1 MNAKSLC
8 LIACLLLCAAAAAA
22 EEDII
27 AAVLK
32 GDLEAVKAIL
42 ANDPDQVNATDKYGY
57 TPLNWAATRAQWEIF
72 RLLIDSGAKVNV
84 VGADGGTTM
93 HRACHYDR
101 ADMVALLI
109 DKGCDIALQNQWGR
123 APLHVTARRGCL
135 DVAHLL
141 IARGAD
147 LNAVTN
153 EGWTPLH
160 VAYKS
165 GQPGMVE
172 LLIAAGADTDALDK
186 EGMRPRNHAF
196 ERPQWIA
203 FDPADFDQ
211 YTGYYSFGGDFG
223 VEVWREGDKFFLC
236 EFSIDRIYPTG
247 PDEFFCV
254 QEPWKVV
261 FGRNEAGEV
270 ASIDLD
276 FLRRTVRAQKVR

>member
-1 MNAKSLC
+1 MDLNPT
-8 LIACLLLCAAAAAA
+8 IEAAAK
-22 EEDII
+22 
-27 AAVLK
+27 AVR
-32 GDLEAVKAIL
+32 EADALVFTAGAGIG
-42 ANDPDQVNATDKYGY
+42 V
-57 TPLNWAATRAQWEIF
+57 
-72 RLLIDSGAKVNV
+72 DSGLPDFR
-84 VGADGGTTM
+84 GREGFW
-93 HRACHYDR
+93 RAY
-101 ADMVALLI
+101 
-109 DKGCDIALQNQWGR
+109 
-123 APLHVTARRGCL
+123 PP
-135 DVAHLL
+135 

-165 GQPGMVE
+165 GQPGMVD

-211 YTGYYSFGGDFG
+211 YTGHYSFGGDFG
-223 VEVWREGDKFFLC
+223 VDVWREGDKFFLC

-261 FGRNEAGEV
+261 FGRDEAGEV
-270 ASIDLD
+270 ATIDLH